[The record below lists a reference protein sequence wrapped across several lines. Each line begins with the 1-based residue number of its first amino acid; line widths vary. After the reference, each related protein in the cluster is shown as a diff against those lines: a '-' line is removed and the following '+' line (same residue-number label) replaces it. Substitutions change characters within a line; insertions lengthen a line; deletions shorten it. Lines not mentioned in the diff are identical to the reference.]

1 MVMVKG
7 LDFKVIVAVI
17 GMILWTVPEEVLGED
32 VEVKNQLSYISKA
45 VGIMESSMIKIKG
58 DLRFVKRQVEKTTP
72 KADMTVRRINS
83 LETKIERLENLFSK
97 IQSEVAKVKGSLESV
112 EKELGGLANGTCA
125 NKFLCRRKK

>member
-1 MVMVKG
+1 MVKG

-17 GMILWTVPEEVLGED
+17 GMILWAVPDEVLGED

-45 VGIMESSMIKIKG
+45 VGIMESSIIKIEG
-58 DLRFVKRQVEKTTP
+58 NLRFVRRQVEKTTP

-83 LETKIERLENLFSK
+83 LEIKIEKLEKMFGK
-97 IQSEVAKVKGSLESV
+97 IQLEVAKVQGSLEGV
-112 EKELGGLANGTCA
+112 EKELGGLMNGTCE